1 MLNIGYYK
9 AEPTTY
15 VVRYHKG
22 AIKQQGTGLSFFYF
36 TPSTSL
42 VAIPIASQDTP
53 FMLKETTAD
62 FQEVS
67 IQGQLVYRIADAT
80 RLAGMMNFTLAE
92 NAKDYASKDPEKL
105 SNRILNVVQ
114 VLLRAEI
121 QQLSLREALTASRSL
136 VKKIR
141 EQLKQTDVLS
151 ALGVE
156 VVDLAIQ
163 ALKPAPETARALEAS
178 VRESLLREADE
189 ATYGRRNA
197 AIEQE
202 RAIKENELRTE
213 LAIQIKTRE
222 LRENKMEAERSVKEK
237 ERLIQ
242 KEGME
247 AQVELEKKR
256 QELVDLSTANE
267 RKQGDAK
274 AYTVEKMMAA
284 LNKIDPKLFEAIAAG
299 GMNPDIIIA
308 QAFKSLATN
317 SGNIG
322 QLNITPD
329 FLGGL
334 LQKVNHGTSI

>member
-1 MLNIGYYK
+1 MFNIGYYK

-22 AIKQQGTGLSFFYF
+22 SIKQQGVGLSFFYF
-36 TPSTSL
+36 APSTSL
-42 VAIPIASQDTP
+42 VAIPIASQDAP

-62 FQEVS
+62 FQEVT
-67 IQGQLVYRIADAT
+67 IQGQLVYRVADAP
-80 RLAGMMNFTLAE
+80 RLAVMMNFSLAD
-92 NAKDYASKDPEKL
+92 NAKDYASKDPDKL
-105 SNRILNVVQ
+105 SNRILNLVQ
-114 VLLRAEI
+114 VLMRAEI
-121 QQLSLREALTASRSL
+121 QQMPLRNALTASRSL
-136 VKKIR
+136 VEKVR
-141 EQLKQTDVLS
+141 EQLKNSDVLVS
-151 ALGVE
+151 LGVE

-163 ALKPAPETARALEAS
+163 ALRPAPETSRALEAS

-189 ATYGRRNA
+189 ATYARRNA

-213 LAIQIKTRE
+213 LAIEAKTRE
-222 LRENKMEAERSVKEK
+222 LRESKMEAERSVKEK
-237 ERLIQ
+237 ERLIR
-242 KEGME
+242 KEEMD
-247 AQVELEKKR
+247 AQVSLETKR
-256 QELVDLSTANE
+256 QELVDLATGNE
-267 RKQGDAK
+267 RKQGEAK
-274 AYTVEKMMAA
+274 AYTVEKMMEA

-299 GMNPDIIIA
+299 GMEPDVIIA

-334 LQKVNHGTSI
+334 LQRD